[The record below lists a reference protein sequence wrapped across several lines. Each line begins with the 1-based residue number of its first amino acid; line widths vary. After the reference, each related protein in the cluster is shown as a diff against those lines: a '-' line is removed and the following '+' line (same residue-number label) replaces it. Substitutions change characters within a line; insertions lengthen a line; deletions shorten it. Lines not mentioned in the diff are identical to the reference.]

1 MDDHNEY
8 DRKDYGNP
16 AGSGRTGVPD
26 SNPHE
31 GEYDGPVRMRDPRR
45 PGSPSPKIL
54 AAAVIGVTALLLAL
68 LLFLVLRPAQA
79 EEPPTVSGSA
89 TASEAATTHPQTSML
104 CILGEWE
111 GKLAVFSPNG
121 ISPDEVYDVYIS
133 TLPEEEQRKLEEGI
147 AVYDEQ
153 TLAGLLEDYT
163 S

>member
-1 MDDHNEY
+1 
-8 DRKDYGNP
+8 
-16 AGSGRTGVPD
+16 
-26 SNPHE
+26 
-31 GEYDGPVRMRDPRR
+31 
-45 PGSPSPKIL
+45 
-54 AAAVIGVTALLLAL
+54 
-68 LLFLVLRPAQA
+68 
-79 EEPPTVSGSA
+79 
-89 TASEAATTHPQTSML
+89 ML

-153 TLAGLLEDYT
+153 TLVGLLEDYT